1 MIRVFTMK
9 AAGKN
14 FLAASWSP
22 YLTEERKKLA
32 DRKKGERERQL
43 FLGAEVLLNLSLQ
56 RAGIEIPLPA
66 KYERNEH
73 GKPYL
78 TDCDGIYVNWS
89 HSGDYVICAVADREV
104 GIDLQYA
111 GKEPKESLVRKLL
124 QPEELHFYEHTP
136 VAERQR
142 LFYEYWAVKESFLKV
157 LGTGFATPL
166 DRFYVEFRKGSDVSD
181 AVKKNA
187 MKVPYIIQNI
197 NHKQYLCR
205 LLPVKDEG
213 YTAALCIE
221 SLDKSLQEGELFSTL
236 EVEEIEE

>member
-9 AAGKN
+9 AAGKD

-22 YLTEERKKLA
+22 YLTEERRKLA

-56 RAGIEIPLPA
+56 RAGIDIPLPA

-89 HSGDYVICAVADREV
+89 HSGDYVICAVADRKV

-124 QPEELHFYEHTP
+124 QPEEQHFYEQTP

-142 LFYEYWAVKESFLKV
+142 LFYEYWAVKESFLKA
-157 LGTGFATPL
+157 LGTGFVTPL
-166 DRFYVEFRKGSDVSD
+166 NRFYVEFQEPVS
-181 AVKKNA
+181 AGERRIPHVVQ
-187 MKVPYIIQNI
+187 KVNDR
-197 NHKQYLCR
+197 QYRCQ
-205 LLPVKDEG
+205 LLPIKDEA
-213 YTAALCIE
+213 YTAAVCIE
-221 SLDKSLQEGELFSTL
+221 DTDEHFRC

>member
-9 AAGKN
+9 AAGKD

-22 YLTEERKKLA
+22 YLTEERRKLA

-56 RAGIEIPLPA
+56 RAGIDIPLPA

-89 HSGDYVICAVADREV
+89 HSGDYVICAVADRKV

-124 QPEELHFYEHTP
+124 QPEEQHFYEHTP

-142 LFYEYWAVKESFLKV
+142 LFYEYWAVKESFLKA
-157 LGTGFATPL
+157 LGTGFVTPL
-166 DRFYVEFRKGSDVSD
+166 NRFYVEFQEPVS
-181 AVKKNA
+181 AGERRIPHVVQ
-187 MKVPYIIQNI
+187 KVNDR
-197 NHKQYLCR
+197 QYRCQ
-205 LLPVKDEG
+205 LLPIKDEA
-213 YTAALCIE
+213 YTAAVCIE
-221 SLDKSLQEGELFSTL
+221 DTDEHFRC

>member
-56 RAGIEIPLPA
+56 RAGIEIPFPA
-66 KYERNEH
+66 NYERNEH

-89 HSGDYVICAVADREV
+89 HSGDYVICAVSDREV

-142 LFYEYWAVKESFLKV
+142 LFYEYWAVKESFLKA

-166 DRFYVEFRKGSDVSD
+166 DRFYVEFQEPVS
-181 AVKKNA
+181 AGERRIPHVVQ
-187 MKVPYIIQNI
+187 KVNDR
-197 NHKQYLCR
+197 QYRCQ
-205 LLPVKDEG
+205 LLPIRDEA
-213 YTAALCIE
+213 YTAAVCIE
-221 SLDKSLQEGELFSTL
+221 DTDEHFRC

>member
-9 AAGKN
+9 AAGKD

-56 RAGIEIPLPA
+56 RAGIDIPLPA

-89 HSGDYVICAVADREV
+89 HSGDYVICAVADRKV

-142 LFYEYWAVKESFLKV
+142 LFYEYWAVKESFLKA
-157 LGTGFATPL
+157 LGTGFVTPL
-166 DRFYVEFRKGSDVSD
+166 NRFYVEFQEPVS
-181 AVKKNA
+181 AGERRIPHVVQ
-187 MKVPYIIQNI
+187 KVNDR
-197 NHKQYLCR
+197 QYRCQ
-205 LLPVKDEG
+205 LLPIKDEA
-213 YTAALCIE
+213 YTAAVCIE
-221 SLDKSLQEGELFSTL
+221 DTDEHFRC

>member
-1 MIRVFTMK
+1 MIRLFTMK
-9 AAGKN
+9 AAGKD

-56 RAGIEIPLPA
+56 RAGIDTPFPA
-66 KYERNEH
+66 KYESNEH

-104 GIDLQYA
+104 GIDLQYV

-142 LFYEYWAVKESFLKV
+142 LFYEYWAVKESFLKA
-157 LGTGFATPL
+157 LGTGFVTPL
-166 DRFYVEFRKGSDVSD
+166 NRFYVEFAQASGADGD
-181 AVKKNA
+181 FGKNA
-187 MKVPYIIQNI
+187 MKIPHIIQNI
-197 NHKQYLCR
+197 NEKQYRCQ
-205 LLPVKDEG
+205 LLPVKDKE
-213 YTAALCIE
+213 YTASLCIE
-221 SLDKSLQEGELFSTL
+221 SLDESFQKGEGFSAL

>member
-9 AAGKN
+9 AAGKD
-14 FLAASWSP
+14 FLAASWNP
-22 YLTEERKKLA
+22 YLTEERRKLA

-56 RAGIEIPLPA
+56 RAGIDIPLPA
-66 KYERNEH
+66 KYKRNEH

-78 TDCDGIYVNWS
+78 TDCQGIYVNWS

-124 QPEELHFYEHTP
+124 QPEEQHFYEHTP

-142 LFYEYWAVKESFLKV
+142 LFYEYWAVKESFLKA

-166 DRFYVEFRKGSDVSD
+166 NQFYVEFQEPVSAGEKRIPRVIHRVND
-181 AVKKNA
+181 R
-187 MKVPYIIQNI
+187 
-197 NHKQYLCR
+197 QYRCQ
-205 LLPVKDEG
+205 LLPIKDEA
-213 YTAALCIE
+213 YTAAVCIE
-221 SLDKSLQEGELFSTL
+221 DTDEHFRC

>member
-9 AAGKN
+9 AAGKD

-56 RAGIEIPLPA
+56 RAGIDIPLPA

-124 QPEELHFYEHTP
+124 QPEEQHFYEHTP

-142 LFYEYWAVKESFLKV
+142 LFYEYWAVKESFLKA
-157 LGTGFATPL
+157 LGTGFVTPL
-166 DRFYVEFRKGSDVSD
+166 NRFYVEFQEPVS
-181 AVKKNA
+181 AGERRIPHVVQ
-187 MKVPYIIQNI
+187 KVNDR
-197 NHKQYLCR
+197 QYRCQ
-205 LLPVKDEG
+205 LLPIKDEA
-213 YTAALCIE
+213 YTAAVCIE
-221 SLDKSLQEGELFSTL
+221 DTDEHFRC